1 MELGGAMQLS
11 DYARQVV
18 PFYVMQMM
26 REAAALAPQAAA
38 SGQPMI
44 YLNVGE
50 PDFTAPP
57 LVQQAGQRA
66 IAQGRTHYTDSSGL
80 PELRERISA
89 WYAERFG
96 VQVPARR
103 IVVTSG
109 ASAALQLACLAL
121 LNAGDEVLMA
131 DPGYPCNLQFVRMTG
146 ETRRAPPLPMK
157 NCAPSTAC
165 WRRAGRR

>member
-1 MELGGAMQLS
+1 MQLS

-109 ASAALQLACLAL
+109 ASAAAMRASSSVMPVTVTLP
-121 LNAGDEVLMA
+121 VL
-131 DPGYPCNLQFVRMTG
+131 VT
-146 ETRRAPPLPMK
+146 T
-157 NCAPSTAC
+157 TV
-165 WRRAGRR
+165 